1 MTYNNLTKW
10 HIIKTCYWPGY
21 EHLLQDQQRCK
32 CDLVYYVEYKLVK
45 VVIDCSNLSIYLSEP
60 LSSQTTF
67 CLERLLVF
75 FYLYEESRRISVL
88 SM

>member
-1 MTYNNLTKW
+1 M
-10 HIIKTCYWPGY
+10 
-21 EHLLQDQQRCK
+21 
-32 CDLVYYVEYKLVK
+32 YYVEYKLVK